1 MKNKL
6 SVLKIIFII
15 WLLLYPTLSFS
26 EPFVVL
32 EYRGH
37 SAKEQIET
45 DNVFLND
52 LNYSSKHIVLK
63 NETLSDIMLNYY
75 GTKSFNNNIL
85 SLAIVHFNKNAFVRN
100 NPNYLYSG
108 KKLYLPSIN
117 EIRNLII
124 KKNKKIDS
132 KKKYNSPNS
141 SQIYFFGGWSL
152 LKKLFYYVLTILIIS
167 TISKQ
172 TIAIT
177 GKEVSEKI
185 STWLLTQGIEGKPLF
200 SKTIVFKDCGSDIQ
214 INKAYNNYKT
224 LNVKCLE
231 KNGFNLFVRIKLNK
245 PVKDTKKNKII
256 SKATNRNTKMISSK
270 ELKKNKTFHTV
281 KLKRSLEK
289 NDIIKIEDLDL
300 IITSKPSEK
309 SFFNN
314 KEDLVGR
321 KLKKNLKV
329 DQLLHPRHLYERFEV
344 NIGDFLSIVSQMG
357 NASVAVAGEAEDSG
371 NLGDIIKVKNL
382 RSGKVIKGYVNKNK
396 IIRVFR

>member
-6 SVLKIIFII
+6 SALKIIFII

-52 LNYSSKHIVLK
+52 LNHSSKHIVLK

-117 EIRNLII
+117 EIKNLII

-132 KKKYNSPNS
+132 KKKYNSPSS

-152 LKKLFYYVLTILIIS
+152 LKKLFYCVLTILIIS
-167 TISKQ
+167 TTSKQ

-177 GKEVSEKI
+177 GIEVSEKI

-231 KNGFNLFVRIKLNK
+231 KDGFNLFVRIKLNK

-256 SKATNRNTKMISSK
+256 SKTTNRNTNLISSK
-270 ELKKNKTFHTV
+270 ELKKNKNFHTV

-329 DQLLHPRHLYERFEV
+329 DQLLHPRHLYEKFEV

-382 RSGKVIKGYVNKNK
+382 RSGKVVKGYVNKNK

>member
-1 MKNKL
+1 MKKKL
-6 SVLKIIFII
+6 SALKIIFII

-52 LNYSSKHIVLK
+52 LNHSSKHIVLK

-75 GTKSFNNNIL
+75 GTKSFNNHIL

-117 EIRNLII
+117 EIKNLII

-132 KKKYNSPNS
+132 KKQYNSPSS

-245 PVKDTKKNKII
+245 LVKDNKKNKII
-256 SKATNRNTKMISSK
+256 PKVTNRNANMISSK
-270 ELKKNKTFHTV
+270 ELKKNKTFHIV

-329 DQLLHPRHLYERFEV
+329 DQLLHPRHLYEKFEV

-357 NASVAVAGEAEDSG
+357 NASVAVAGEAKDSG